1 MSSEMVEF
9 LSAVLIGTIA
19 ITGAAWWIAKRIT
32 EWWLDE

>member
-1 MSSEMVEF
+1 MAEF
-9 LSAVLIGTIA
+9 LAVFFIGTFA